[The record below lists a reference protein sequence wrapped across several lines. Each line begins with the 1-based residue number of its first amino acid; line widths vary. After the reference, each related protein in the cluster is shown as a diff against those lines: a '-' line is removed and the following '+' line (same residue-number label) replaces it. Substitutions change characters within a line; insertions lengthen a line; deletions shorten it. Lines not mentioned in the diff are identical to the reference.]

1 MVGRFESPAERART
15 EAAWAALVYGAT
27 DLAADPLDDDDR
39 YACDGCGRPGDDLNE
54 DLRCADCVAD
64 DELQRA
70 HERIEGAMR
79 HV

>member
-1 MVGRFESPAERART
+1 MVGRFESPAERARS
-15 EAAWAALVYGAT
+15 EAALAALVYGA
-27 DLAADPLDDDDR
+27 DDDDR
-39 YACDGCGRPGDDLNE
+39 YACDGCGRPSDDLNE